1 MSGPTHEQAA
11 HFLPTAQPRRPS
23 RLLLIASIVLLTLWA
38 IVVALM
44 AFHFL

>member
-11 HFLPTAQPRRPS
+11 HFLPTAHPRRPS
-23 RLLLIASIVLLTLWA
+23 RPLLLASIVLLTLWA
-38 IVVALM
+38 LVVASM